1 MKLRYA
7 ALALVLITGMC
18 FPAKLV
24 IAGFKDNDPKTE
36 FITDAF
42 VEFLRGNLEEAGF
55 ELMDDK
61 TEGLEYELLK
71 QGNFYLASNAFFD
84 TYENIELDNSI
95 YGDIEYKGKFFYL
108 TLQVYSRDKRRLVM
122 KGENIKGSKDALLAF
137 YFDVTKK
144 VIASMDVDHTVKNI
158 FPIDED
164 KYFYKYIRYAHETDK
179 LFETDDPDD
188 YYELK
193 DELEAMKSLFMEYPV
208 FEELYNE
215 VADMSEDYIPT
226 GPFEKPFSNVT
237 KAVSA
242 DDNEIEN
249 YVRSL
254 LAGGYILSFRQVIQ
268 NPVEDSP
275 DLLNMIV
282 KFDLKLKK
290 SASNALIAEIKKR
303 KGNPHFSD
311 MGRYFFSANEKENK
325 IFRDFLLEQ
334 TVWLRFYDSEG
345 LLIAEAEYYFDKREY
360 NSGAYR
366 HAKML
371 PFPLTPRGPANT
383 AFGMRSRSNIQFEFE
398 DIKRSDLDRIASTR
412 IELVFE

>member
-1 MKLRYA
+1 MKLKYA
-7 ALALVLITGMC
+7 ALALVLVAGMC

-24 IAGFKDNDPKTE
+24 ITGFKDTDPKTE

-55 ELMDDK
+55 ELMDDR

-71 QGNFYLASNAFFD
+71 QGNFYLASNSFFD
-84 TYENIELDNSI
+84 TYENLELDNSI
-95 YGDIEYKGKFFYL
+95 NGEIKYKGKFFYL
-108 TLQVYSRDKRRLVM
+108 TLQVYSREKRRLVM
-122 KGENIKGSKDALLAF
+122 KGEVKGSKDALLAF
-137 YFDVTKK
+137 YFEVTKNI
-144 VIASMDVDHTVKNI
+144 IASMDVDHKVKNV
-158 FPIDED
+158 FPVDED
-164 KYFYKYIRYAHETDK
+164 KYFYKYIKLAHETDK
-179 LFETDDPDD
+179 LFESDDPDD

-193 DELEAMKSLFMEYPV
+193 DELEAMQNLFTEYPV
-208 FEELYNE
+208 FEELYKE
-215 VADMSEDYIPT
+215 VADMSEDYAPA
-226 GPFEKPFSNVT
+226 GPFEKPFSNIT
-237 KAVSA
+237 KTSSP

-254 LAGGYILSFRQVIQ
+254 LSGGYIFSFREVMQ
-268 NPVEDSP
+268 NPVEDRP
-275 DLLNMIV
+275 DLINMTV

-290 SASNALIAEIKKR
+290 SASNELIKEIKKR

-311 MGRYFFSANEKENK
+311 MGRFFFSANEKENK

-345 LLIAEAEYYFDKREY
+345 LLIAEAEYYFDKRAY

-366 HAKML
+366 HAKIL

-383 AFGMRSRSNIQFEFE
+383 AFGMRSRSGMQFEFE
-398 DIKRSDLDRIASTR
+398 DIKKTDLERIASTE

>member
-7 ALALVLITGMC
+7 ALALVLVAGMC

-24 IAGFKDNDPKTE
+24 IAGFKDTDPKTE

-42 VEFLRGNLEEAGF
+42 VEFLRGNLEVAGF

-61 TEGLEYELLK
+61 TEGLEYELLR
-71 QGNFYLASNAFFD
+71 QGNFFLASNAFFD
-84 TYENIELDNSI
+84 TYENLELDYSI
-95 YGDIEYKGKFFYL
+95 YGEIKYRGKFFYL
-108 TLQVYSRDKRRLVM
+108 TLQVYSREKRRLAM
-122 KGENIKGSKDALLAF
+122 KGEIKGSKDALLAF

-158 FPIDED
+158 FPVDED
-164 KYFYKYIRYAHETDK
+164 KYFYKYIKLAHETDK
-179 LFETDDPDD
+179 LFESDDPDA

-193 DELEAMKSLFMEYPV
+193 DELEAMQGLFTEYPV
-208 FEELYNE
+208 FEQLYNE
-215 VADMSEDYIPT
+215 VANMSDDYALA

-237 KAVSA
+237 KTVSA
-242 DDNEIEN
+242 DDNVIEN
-249 YVRSL
+249 YVRTL
-254 LAGGYILSFRQVIQ
+254 LSGGYIFSFREVLQ
-268 NPVEDSP
+268 NPVEDRP
-275 DLLNMIV
+275 DLINMTV

-290 SASNALIAEIKKR
+290 SAYSALINEIKKR

-334 TVWLRFYDSEG
+334 TVWLRFFDSEG
-345 LLIAEAEYYFDKREY
+345 LLVAEAEYYFDKRAY

-383 AFGMRSRSNIQFEFE
+383 AFGMRSRSGIQFEFE
-398 DIKRSDLDRIASTR
+398 DIKKADLERIASTE